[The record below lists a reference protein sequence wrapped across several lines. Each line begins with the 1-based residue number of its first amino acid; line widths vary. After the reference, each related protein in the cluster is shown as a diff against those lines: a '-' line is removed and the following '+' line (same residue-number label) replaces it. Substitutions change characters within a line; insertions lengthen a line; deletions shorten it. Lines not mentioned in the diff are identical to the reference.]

1 MALGVTGNTSK
12 YEIGGIFMRSKFSP
26 LWSKWHSNIFTVS
39 KKENSRRIS
48 AFKCAV
54 ISGRLCIG
62 PEMKRILRSKVN
74 FFTVW
79 GVCDSNRLSSR
90 FWSLLERI
98 YKVKILQTS
107 FIHILIPCVKL
118 NAILFCDIS
127 KIEKFAFSIK

>member
-1 MALGVTGNTSK
+1 MALGVANNTSK
-12 YEIGGIFMRSKFSP
+12 SEIGGIFMRSKFSP

-39 KKENSRRIS
+39 KKESRRIS

-79 GVCDSNRLSSR
+79 GVYDSNRLSSR

-107 FIHILIPCVKL
+107 FIHILIPCVKV
-118 NAILFCDIS
+118 NAILFCNIS
-127 KIEKFAFSIK
+127 KSEKFDFSMK